1 MPSRP
6 RPTRPSAPPPLAER
20 LLSALVPDAGWR
32 DSIIG
37 DLREEFGDLVSATN
51 SAAARRWY
59 WRQSLSIGGR
69 AVTARFG
76 LRRLPRTSWLT
87 TAAADNDQRA
97 GWHVGFGRDLRHA
110 FRGLTRRPGTSAVIV
125 VTLALTL
132 AVNST
137 IFAILDALVLRPYRF
152 PDVDRVVMVM
162 SDSPQQP
169 MPDRE
174 SVAAGDFRNW
184 RDQAKHVMH
193 LSAAEWWDAN
203 LSGIETPLHVA
214 GYRVTADFFD
224 ALGATPVAGRDF
236 VADEETPGR
245 HRRAVIGYALWQRT
259 FGGRPDVIGQTIRL
273 DSEPFEVIGIAPRGF
288 AIPDGAQV
296 WAPLALTPE
305 EWNSRRRGFMNV
317 VGRLADGST
326 LEQLRA
332 EIGAI
337 VERQR
342 RDHPDTNAGR
352 AVYATDFVTG
362 MADPG
367 SGPFVGT
374 VQVAAL
380 LLMLIACANIANL
393 LLARGT
399 ERAKEY
405 AMRLALGAARGRLAW
420 QTLLEGSMLAALA
433 IVTAVPIA
441 WALAGATRASIP
453 ASIIRFLPGFDNIR
467 LSPALFVALA
477 VGAAV
482 ATLLFAV
489 MPSAYAAR
497 IGVQDVLRHE
507 SRTAT
512 GSRQRQWTRSVLAA
526 AQVALT
532 LALLFGSVLAL
543 SGLRQAVDG
552 AVGFDKH
559 NLLVGS
565 LVLPE
570 RAYAEPER
578 RRQFMTAVLDRMR
591 TIPAVSSA
599 AVMNRLPYGG
609 GNTMCEFWLEGVTR
623 KPGEV
628 ETVDCR
634 RISNDALATMRI
646 PLLAGRAFN
655 DGDRQDTQLVAI
667 VSRSLAERYW
677 PGQDPIGRQFKV
689 AADGAQLTVVGL
701 AGDVLHDWFL
711 QRRAPTVY
719 RPLSQEAP
727 YAHWFVVRTVGDPLG
742 VAGDLRRAVAAADPD
757 QPISDLKS
765 MEQLISD
772 RTAGLQFIARALT
785 VVAVIAFALAIT
797 GLYSVMA
804 FMASRRTQEIGVR
817 MALGA
822 TRWDVIRATCSQ
834 AVRIIVV
841 GLLIGGASGVAIGRL
856 MESVLRGGVAN
867 NAWALVVLTAVLAL
881 VALAASYL
889 PARRAAALNPTT
901 ALRAE

>member
-1 MPSRP
+1 MVSPP
-6 RPTRPSAPPPLAER
+6 RLAER
-20 LLSALVPDAGWR
+20 LLAALIPDADWR
-32 DSIIG
+32 ASIVG
-37 DLREEFGDLVSATN
+37 DLREEFADLSASRGSST
-51 SAAARRWY
+51 ARRWY
-59 WRQSLSIGGR
+59 WRQSMALGRR

-76 LRRLPRTSWLT
+76 VRRLPRMSWL
-87 TAAADNDQRA
+87 AAADADSTQRA
-97 GWHVGFGRDLRHA
+97 GWHVGFGRDVRHA
-110 FRGLTRRPGTSAVIV
+110 LRAIGRRPGTSAVIV

-152 PDVDRVVMVM
+152 PGFDRVVMVM
-162 SDSPQQP
+162 SDSPQEP

-174 SVAAGDFRNW
+174 SVAPGDFRDW
-184 RDQAKHVMH
+184 RADAKHVTH

-224 ALGATPVAGRDF
+224 ALGATPILGRDF
-236 VADEETPGR
+236 VAEEETPGR
-245 HRRAVIGYALWQRT
+245 HHRAVLGYALWQRT
-259 FGGRPDVIGQTIRL
+259 FGGRPDVVGQTIRL
-273 DSEPFEVIGIAPRGF
+273 DGEPFEVVGIAPRGF

-296 WAPLALTPE
+296 WAPLAFTAE
-305 EWNSRRRGFMNV
+305 EWNSRRRGYMNV
-317 VGRLADGST
+317 LGRLANGST
-326 LEQLRA
+326 LDGLRA

-342 RDHPDTNAGR
+342 RDYPETNAAR
-352 AVYATDFVTG
+352 PVQVTDFVTG

-367 SGPFVGT
+367 SGAFVGT
-374 VQVAAL
+374 VQAAAF

-420 QTLLEGSMLAALA
+420 QTLLEGSLLAVFA
-433 IVTAVPIA
+433 IILAVPVA

-453 ASIIRFLPGFDNIR
+453 ASVTRFLPGFDYIR
-467 LSPALFVALA
+467 LSPALFGALA

-489 MPSAYAAR
+489 MPAMHAAGV
-497 IGVQDVLRHE
+497 GVQESLRHE

-512 GSRQRQWTRSVLAA
+512 SSRQRQWVRSALAA

-532 LALLFGSVLAL
+532 VALLFGSVLAI

-559 NLLVGS
+559 NLLAGS

-599 AVMNRLPYGG
+599 AVVNRLPYGG
-609 GNTMCEFWLEGVTR
+609 GNTTCEFWLEGMTR

-634 RISNDALATMRI
+634 RISSDAFATMRI
-646 PLLAGRAFN
+646 PVLAGRTFN
-655 DGDRQDTQLVAI
+655 DGDRRDTQAVVI
-667 VSRSLAERYW
+667 VSRSLADRYW

-689 AADGAQLTVVGL
+689 AADGAPLTVVGMV
-701 AGDVLHDWFL
+701 GDVLHDWFF
-711 QRRAPTVY
+711 QRRAPTIY

-727 YAHWFVVRTVGDPLG
+727 FAFWFVARTIGEPMG
-742 VAGDLRRAVAAADPD
+742 VAGDLRRAIAAADPD
-757 QPISDLKS
+757 QPVSELKS
-765 MEQLISD
+765 MEQIISD

-785 VVAVIAFALAIT
+785 VVALIAFALAIT
-797 GLYSVMA
+797 GLYSVIA

-817 MALGA
+817 IALGA
-822 TRWDVIRATCSQ
+822 TSWDVIRATCAQ

-841 GLLIGGASGVAIGRL
+841 GLVVGGTSGVAIGRV
-856 MESVLRGGVAN
+856 MESVLRSGVAN
-867 NAWALVVLTAVLAL
+867 NLWALLALMALLAL
-881 VALAASYL
+881 VALAAAYL
-889 PARRAAALNPTT
+889 PARRAAALNPTI